1 VKRNGFTLVELLV
14 VISILGLLA
23 MITIPRFGGFR
34 ERAVETATI
43 AELQAVRQ
51 AWNYYEIEF
60 GEDSLGS
67 AEDLSLFLG
76 EDLQGDEYMG
86 KYNLNLQDDNDTSHI
101 KAEVII
107 NNSADGDQEKQ
118 RQDAIIFL
126 DRIEIN

>member
-60 GEDSLGS
+60 GENSLES
-67 AEDLSLFLG
+67 AEDLRVFLG
-76 EDLQGDEYMG
+76 EDLQNVVYMER
-86 KYNLNLQDDNDTSHI
+86 YELSLQDEGEPPQIEATVIENNQE
-101 KAEVII
+101 AET
-107 NNSADGDQEKQ
+107 QKEQ